1 MVQFINPNSFP
12 GMGQYFLVGA
22 SQTTKPIGNVGAT
35 GDFLYS
41 IVFLGTGA
49 ATLFDGTTA
58 IITYTAAAPTT
69 VVLGIYSKTGAW
81 NVTTAASTSVLA
93 TGQFT

>member
-12 GMGQYFLVGA
+12 VGGQYYIIPASSTTQNVGQVGA
-22 SQTTKPIGNVGAT
+22 K

-58 IITYTAAAPTT
+58 LITFTAATPTT
-69 VVLGIYSKTGAW
+69 VILGIYSKTGAW
-81 NVTTAASTSVLA
+81 NVTTAASTSVLC

>member
-1 MVQFINPNSFP
+1 MVQFINPNSSP
-12 GMGQYFLVGA
+12 GSGQYFLVGA
-22 SQTTKPIGNVGAT
+22 SQTTKPIGNVGAV
-35 GDFLYS
+35 GDFLRS

-58 IITYTAAAPTT
+58 IITYTASTPLSITLEA
-69 VVLGIYSKTGAW
+69 YSKTGAW